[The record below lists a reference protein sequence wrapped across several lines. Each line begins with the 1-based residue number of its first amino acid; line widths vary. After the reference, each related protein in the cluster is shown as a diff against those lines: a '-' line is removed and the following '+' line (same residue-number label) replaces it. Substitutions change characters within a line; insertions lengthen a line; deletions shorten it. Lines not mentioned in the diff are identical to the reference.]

1 LLVFPKQT
9 SAWLHTGTDHT
20 WEADTFLLF
29 FSLLKKEELDRFA
42 KPVEEESK
50 KGFFHKKNIVHRILN
65 LNQHSFSDE
74 QIEKWKLDYSVF
86 DKSIVIVWRP
96 NNNGANNRMGD
107 CVLVFDNDEV
117 EKYSALFGLLETDNS
132 IFKNVSDFQSGGT

>member
-1 LLVFPKQT
+1 M
-9 SAWLHTGTDHT
+9 
-20 WEADTFLLF
+20 
-29 FSLLKKEELDRFA
+29 LKKEELDRFA